1 MRIVTDF
8 RTPDFIELERKR
20 NSFNWNKVLFFL
32 LFVGY
37 FTVSGWYFGTA
48 GWKFWQDRIK
58 LQRAENLVQEL
69 KDMEAEF
76 NSKIDES
83 MAIIASKRLL
93 LNELENDPAIID
105 AMLTLTKSSPKDG
118 YLDRVVVERQN
129 RNAEDIMLNLM
140 FYVKNESSVV
150 KVNSG
155 LLRDTVFRS
164 LSMPRMSREDP
175 TKIQVRLS
183 GIIEDVATL
192 AGSKPSKKLD
202 VSY

>member
-20 NSFNWNKVLFFL
+20 NSFNWNRVLFFF
-32 LFVGY
+32 LFIGY
-37 FTVSGWYFGTA
+37 FAVSGWYFGTS
-48 GWKFWQDRIK
+48 GWKFWQDRTK
-58 LQRAENLVQEL
+58 LRNAERMVQEFRN
-69 KDMEAEF
+69 MEEDF
-76 NSKIDES
+76 NAQIEES
-83 MAIIASKRLL
+83 MTVIESKRLL

-105 AMLTLTKSSPKDG
+105 AMLTLTKSSPQDG
-118 YLDRVVVERQN
+118 YLDRVVVERQT
-129 RNAEDIMLNLM
+129 RNAEDILLNLM
-140 FYVKNESSVV
+140 FYVQNESSVV
-150 KVNSG
+150 EVNSG

-192 AGSKPSKKLD
+192 AGSRPSKKLS
-202 VSY
+202 VSD